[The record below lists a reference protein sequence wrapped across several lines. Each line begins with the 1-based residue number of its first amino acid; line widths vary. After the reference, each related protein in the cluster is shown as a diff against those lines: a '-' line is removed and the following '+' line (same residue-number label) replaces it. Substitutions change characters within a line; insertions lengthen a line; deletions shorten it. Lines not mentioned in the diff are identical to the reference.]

1 MILTGKS
8 YTHYAS
14 TNRSLIGE
22 TMKKDLKILGM
33 GFSCIDIV
41 KNENEDKFYPGGTA
55 ANVLTVLGL
64 LDLDVNF
71 LLPRYSGKSAQW
83 LNEALLNRNIKLEY
97 FTTTKNSVPQIIEYI
112 DYAKKKHKFMT
123 TCPECNSGVKNLV
136 LPNEKQV
143 VNILYD
149 KVDLFSVVFYDRI
162 SMGIRSV
169 VRNNT
174 KAWKYFEPNS
184 FRFYSTFLGSAWNAN
199 ILKISK
205 ERFPDSFEKALLQ
218 DLQDSEVLLII
229 ITLGDKG
236 LKYALRNENDQFK
249 KWSFIKA
256 SEPDRFVDS
265 SGAGDWF
272 SAIFIYELL
281 RDYPYLTSELDEK
294 KIVKKLKLASKVSAE
309 ICGYEGAQ
317 GILSDEYGMSKVGR
331 IIKRKFHAVV
341 DRPYVVGDGNENC
354 EMCLNELHH
363 RKND

>member
-1 MILTGKS
+1 MI
-8 YTHYAS
+8 
-14 TNRSLIGE
+14 
-22 TMKKDLKILGM
+22 TMKKSLRILGM
-33 GFSCIDIV
+33 GFSCVDIV
-41 KNENEDKFYPGGTA
+41 KNNRQDKFYPGGTA
-55 ANVLTVLGL
+55 ANVLSVLGL
-64 LDLDVNF
+64 LDMDVNL
-71 LLPRYSGKSAQW
+71 LLPRYSGEPAQW
-83 LNEALLNRNIKLEY
+83 MNEALANRNIKLEY
-97 FTTTKNSVPQIIEYI
+97 FTSTKNSVPQIIEYI
-112 DYAKKKHKFMT
+112 DYATKKHKFMT
-123 TCPECNSGVKNLV
+123 ACPECNSGVKNLV

-149 KVDLFSVVFYDRI
+149 KGDMFSVVFYDRI
-162 SMGIRSV
+162 SMGIRSI

-174 KAWKYFEPNS
+174 KAWKYYEPNS

-199 ILKISK
+199 ILKVSK
-205 ERFPDSFEKALLQ
+205 ERFPDSFEKELLQ

-236 LKYALRNENDQFK
+236 LKYTLRDQNGQFK
-249 KWSFIKA
+249 NWSFIKA

-281 RDYPYLTSELDEK
+281 RDYPNLTSELDEK

-317 GILSDEYGMSKVGR
+317 GILSDEHGVSRVGK
-331 IIKRKFHAVV
+331 IIKRKFRAVV
-341 DRPYVVGDGNENC
+341 DRPYMVEVGNENC
-354 EMCLNELHH
+354 EVCLNELRR